1 LIQGIIIAVIV
12 LGGIALIAGIILSIA
27 SRIFVVEVNPTEEK
41 ILAILPGANC
51 GGCGYPGCS
60 GYARAL
66 AGGSAE
72 PNLCSPG
79 GAAVAKQI
87 GAILGK
93 EVAVKEALV
102 ARVLCQGSFDNCSPR
117 LQYRGI
123 QSCAAA
129 FLMSDSRK
137 SCIYACE
144 GFGDCVK
151 ACPFD
156 AIYMSAKGLPVVIK
170 DKCTACGSCVTA
182 CPKNVIELVPLSKQL
197 VISCRSLEPGKEV
210 RKQCKAGCIACGI
223 CARKCPYEAIEVKEN
238 LAVIDLE
245 KCQVCG
251 VCAAVCPTKA
261 VIDYRTEIPKA
272 CIAEGCDSCGE
283 CAKVCPVKKCITGE
297 EGKPY
302 TINEEL
308 CIGCGLCVEA
318 CPLKVIHFKKPAEKK
333 SAA

>member
-1 LIQGIIIAVIV
+1 LTQGILTAVIV
-12 LGGIALIAGIILSIA
+12 LGGVALIASIILSIA
-27 SRIFVVEVNPTEEK
+27 SRVFSVKIDPKEEK
-41 ILAILPGANC
+41 ILEILPGANC

-66 AGGSAE
+66 AEGSAE
-72 PNLCSPG
+72 PNLCAPG
-79 GAAVAKQI
+79 GPDVAQQI

-93 EVAVKEALV
+93 EVEVKEVMV
-102 ARVLCQGSFDNCSPR
+102 ARVLCQGNFDNCAPR

-123 QSCAAA
+123 NSCVAA

-144 GFGDCVK
+144 GFGDCVE

-156 AIYMSAKGLPVVIK
+156 AIYMSAKGLPIVIEE
-170 DKCTACGSCVTA
+170 KCTACGSCVEA
-182 CPKNVIELVPLSKQL
+182 CPKNVIELVPQSKQL
-197 VISCRSLEPGKEV
+197 VISCRSLDPGKEV
-210 RKQCKAGCIACGI
+210 RQKCKAGCIACGM
-223 CARKCPYEAIEVKEN
+223 CVRKCPHEAIEVKDN
-238 LAVIDLE
+238 LAVMDLE

-251 VCAAVCPTKA
+251 VCAAVCPTKSI
-261 VIDYRTEIPKA
+261 IDYRTEIQKA
-272 CIAEGCDSCGE
+272 YIGEGCDSCGE

-308 CIGCGLCVEA
+308 CIGCGLCIEA
-318 CPLKVIHFKKPAEKK
+318 CPVKVINFKTPEEKK

>member
-1 LIQGIIIAVIV
+1 LTQGILTAVIV
-12 LGGIALIAGIILSIA
+12 LGGVALIASIILSIA
-27 SRIFVVEVNPTEEK
+27 SRVFSVKIDPKEEK
-41 ILAILPGANC
+41 ILEILPGANC

-66 AGGSAE
+66 VEGSAE
-72 PNLCSPG
+72 PNLCAPG
-79 GAAVAKQI
+79 GPDVAQQI

-93 EVAVKEALV
+93 EVEVKEAMV
-102 ARVLCQGSFDNCSPR
+102 ARVLCQGNFDNCAPR

-123 QSCAAA
+123 NSCIAA

-151 ACPFD
+151 ACLFD
-156 AIYMSAKGLPVVIK
+156 AIYMGEKGLPIVIEE
-170 DKCTACGSCVTA
+170 KCTACGSCVEA
-182 CPKNVIELVPLSKQL
+182 CPKNVIELAPQSKQL
-197 VISCRSLEPGKEV
+197 VISCRSLDSGKEV
-210 RKQCKAGCIACGI
+210 RQKCKAGCIACGI
-223 CARKCPYEAIEVKEN
+223 CVRKCPHEAIEVKDN
-238 LAVIDLE
+238 LAVMDLE

-261 VIDYRTEIPKA
+261 IIDYRTEIPKA
-272 CIAEGCDSCGE
+272 YIGEGCDSCGE

-308 CIGCGLCVEA
+308 CIGCGLCIEA
-318 CPLKVIHFKKPAEKK
+318 CPLKVINFKTPEQKK